1 MEEYSLAKCFTE
13 CKKRYQVQDF
23 KDTRCRTN
31 FITLNVFCCSE
42 IRSRYSFESDPPIT
56 ENGKSLA
63 RDMANTVVDI
73 LRKETNVQIK
83 LFSSKLIRCIQVRVI
98 YTCILNLL
106 MIYMMEKNRTTA

>member
-23 KDTRCRTN
+23 KDNVVTRCNRTN
-31 FITLNVFCCSE
+31 FITLNVFCCSK

-98 YTCILNLL
+98 Y
-106 MIYMMEKNRTTA
+106 KPF